1 MTTELLNQT
10 QPLLDLGLDYL
21 TMDRAGA
28 SLSTGELQ
36 RIQLGRTLRTQTTG
50 VLYVLDEPSVGL
62 HPDNVSGLIKIFH
75 QLVEQGNSLVVVDH
89 ETAII
94 NSADYIIE
102 IGPGSGVNGGQV
114 IDQGTPAQIRQSSH
128 SLIGPF
134 LTGKAQLMTRQVSN
148 EDVFAKGSMTLTIK
162 QRFNLNNVTAD
173 FPINRLIAVTGF
185 SGAGKTTL
193 VLDGLL
199 DAFNAKFHNHSLPSY
214 IGQFEPGKMKHIVSV
229 DATPVGKNARSTL
242 ATYTNIM
249 DNLRKKFAQLPD
261 AKSITIPQAIFPII
275 TSRGPV
281 HHVVEPV
288 KSHWIFNI
296 CRIWLRLVQRVT
308 GNGSTRIF

>member
-1 MTTELLNQT
+1 MQPLAKNLTTELLNQT

-75 QLVEQGNSLVVVDH
+75 QLVDQGNSLVVVDH
-89 ETAII
+89 ETSII
-94 NSADYIIE
+94 DAADYIIE

-114 IDQGTPAQIRQSSH
+114 IDQGTPAEIRASKQ

-134 LTGKAQLMTRQVSN
+134 LTGQAKLMTRNVVQKN
-148 EDVFAKGSMTLTIK
+148 VFEKGQATLTISH
-162 QRFNLNNVTAD
+162 RFNLHDVTAD
-173 FPINRLIAVTGF
+173 FPINRLIAITGF

-199 DAFNAKFHNHSLPSY
+199 DAFQAKIHRRSLPDY
-214 IGQFEPGKMKHIVSV
+214 IANFEPGRLKHIVSV
-229 DATPVGKNARSTL
+229 DATPVGKNANQRWPPIPTL
-242 ATYTNIM
+242 WIIC
-249 DNLRKKFAQLPD
+249 AQSLP
-261 AKSITIPQAIFPII
+261 SYRLPRRII
-275 TSRGPV
+275 TRPV
-281 HHVVEPV
+281 TFLTIINRVLVQHVVGRV
-288 KSHWIFNI
+288 KF
-296 CRIWLRLVQRVT
+296 L
-308 GNGSTRIF
+308 